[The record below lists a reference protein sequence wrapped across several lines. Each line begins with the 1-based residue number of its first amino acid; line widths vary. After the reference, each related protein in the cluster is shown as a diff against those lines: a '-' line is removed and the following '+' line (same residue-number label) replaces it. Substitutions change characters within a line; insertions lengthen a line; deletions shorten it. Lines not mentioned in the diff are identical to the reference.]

1 MEMFSKWV
9 VGLDLTATDEYI
21 IQNLAQIAKKFGP
34 TEIHLMHVTSKPNF
48 PKDVL
53 DDIPDL
59 HLPDLVDTEVRINGL
74 VKKYPLSDTN
84 VTVHVL
90 EGNPVTEILRLSDR
104 LSADL
109 IVLGHKSKKRQ
120 GVIHKKLLRKAPCS
134 VLFIPEIIKE
144 EIRSIVVPTDFSDHS
159 SMAIDLGLTAAK
171 AYHTKE
177 VHLLHVYQ
185 DATKYLSQ
193 VFETVHE
200 VNEILEKRKEIDK
213 KLTSYAQHKLTE
225 YIDSFNQDSTSLVPH
240 TASIERG
247 QDVGHAVEGW
257 VNEYAPDLII
267 LGSKGENF
275 AAATLLGSVSEHMNE
290 NDTEHLMLVIKQK
303 GENKSLLKILLGS

>member
-1 MEMFSKWV
+1 MKLFSNWV
-9 VGLDLTATDEYI
+9 VGLDLTTTDEYI
-21 IQNLAQIAKKFGP
+21 IQNLTQIAKKFKP
-34 TEIHLMHVTSKPNF
+34 TEIHLVYVASKPNF

-59 HLPDLVDTEVRINGL
+59 HIPDMVDYKAKISNLVVEHD
-74 VKKYPLSDTN
+74 LSDAK
-84 VTVHVL
+84 VTIHIL
-90 EGNPVTEILRLSDR
+90 EGNPVTEILRLSDKS
-104 LSADL
+104 SADL
-109 IVLGHKSKKRQ
+109 VILGHKSKKQQ

-144 EIRSIVVPTDFSDHS
+144 EIRSIAVPTDFSDHS
-159 SMAIDLGLTAAK
+159 SMAVDLGITVAK
-171 AYHTKE
+171 SYDANE

-200 VNEILEKRKEIDK
+200 INEILEKQKEIDK
-213 KLTSYAQHKLTE
+213 KLTSYAKHKLSE
-225 YIDSFNQDSTSLVPH
+225 YIKTFDNGSTSLVPH

-247 QDVGHAVEGW
+247 QDVGNAVEDW
-257 VNEYAPDLII
+257 VNQYAPDLVV

-303 GENKSLLKILLGS
+303 GENKSLLKVLLRS